1 MATNENLAQTVEEEV
16 RKMHS
21 ERILNAANT
30 IADELLVN
38 ASNDVPKLP
47 ENIFV
52 AHYLPLF
59 SGEQSLVGNSD
70 LIDTWIGIAGSRTS
84 EVSII
89 DHKGHELFRVP
100 PIMDTSHINVVD
112 RDEGKSFADI
122 TAMSVLYSQNIV
134 SQGEQYLNQ
143 NVNEKID
150 TLVGSPKNEN
160 KDRWDAIMRRYNKLP
175 ESTKTT
181 TINQTEQDD
190 FIEYDDN

>member
-1 MATNENLAQTVEEEV
+1 MATNEDLAQTVEEEV
-16 RKMHS
+16 RRMHS

-30 IADELLVN
+30 IADELLIH

-70 LIDTWIGIAGSRTS
+70 LIDTWLGIAGSRTG
-84 EVSII
+84 EVAII
-89 DHKGHELFRVP
+89 DQKGQELFRVP

-122 TAMSVLYSQNIV
+122 TAMSMLYSQNIV

-143 NVNEKID
+143 NVNEKIG
-150 TLVGSPKNEN
+150 TLVGPPKDQN
-160 KDRWDAIMRRYNKLP
+160 KERWDAIMRRYNKLP
-175 ESTKTT
+175 ASTKTT
-181 TINQTEQDD
+181 TVDQTEQDD
-190 FIEYDDN
+190 LIEYDDN